1 MRPVNDSFT
10 LDVEQVI
17 REDFSNASVIV
28 INSSSTVVGL
38 QLWNF
43 AV

>member
-10 LDVEQVI
+10 IDVEQVI